1 MRWLTVL
8 IGLMGLGFA
17 VAATADLTLG
27 LGWGWEWEAIPAG
40 ILFAAVAAGF
50 YWVSM
55 KIADFVEWVDP

>member
-1 MRWLTVL
+1 
-8 IGLMGLGFA
+8 MGLGFA